1 MIRYILTKIKNKYK
15 LYLCL
20 VCGMVSMIM
29 VFSMIQMFRSGSL
42 NKVIQ
47 AGFVRQ
53 YESTDVFPANISGE
67 TIITEL
73 SLEEGQ
79 SAGESISQIIN
90 RQMADYVK
98 PWKNKLKLPVVSDER
113 VLYYLNQRPE
123 TPYHGGSLV
132 LNLGCMDDGLDEAA
146 MESHFAVDS
155 GALYEGDISEYTDN
169 AIPIPEDAYPAVINR
184 DTADK
189 TGLVIGEVLTFPLLV
204 YSKDPGA
211 KDAPVLKVYVSG
223 IVSEKNDDYY
233 WQKPMSRI
241 STMLILRKEDFH
253 KICEDYCRP
262 VKVEFYQSLDYRQ
275 INSENAEYIR
285 AGLSSLKKKDD
296 AFNDNIIPVLTKYR
310 VESRSIQQM
319 VYVIVLPLAVLIITF
334 IGLISFRIIES
345 ETRELQT
352 LRDRGLSRIRLI
364 ETYFLSSLMLSQ
376 LSVPI
381 GLLLGYSF
389 GKIVAGVDDFMGFS
403 AVGRINVS
411 DYVFTPAMIVS
422 AEIAAFIGIIIN
434 LVPVLV
440 FFTGKKEK
448 RRISIVPFWEKFFLD
463 VILLAVSVYLLFNY
477 KKQLPIL
484 SQSVMEGGG
493 IDPVIFIDATLFLF
507 ACGLMMLR
515 LIFYLIRIVFR
526 IGEKKFSAATYAGFL
541 QIIRTRKSSGVIS
554 VFMVV
559 MVAMSLFHANM
570 ARTINSNKEARL
582 HHQIGADMVIREK
595 WPVTLVKSFDAEGNT
610 TYNWRYTE
618 PDAGLYRKFA
628 DDKTFES
635 MTKVANDLGRMSVS
649 TSGGK
654 NKVTC
659 VQLMGI
665 NTKEFGLTAEMKNG
679 LNKEH
684 FYTYL
689 NELGAVRDG
698 VIISSNLA
706 GQLEVKEGDFINC
719 DLIPPTITG
728 VTKVYAS
735 CRVRVVAIVDA
746 WPGYDRY
753 VYKQNEEG
761 KIEEREGYLVV
772 MNYPYVNATFGLF
785 PYEVWAKTDAAYK
798 SFRET
803 LKESMKNSSDDKVV
817 RELSELL
824 SVENEIGREK
834 ETAIIQITNGLFTSD
849 FLIALMLS
857 LIGYMIYWI
866 TSIRDRELLFGIC
879 RAMGISGKEVNQMI
893 LMEQL
898 FLSFMSII
906 AGVGAGMITSRFFAP
921 VFAAVYLPQ
930 KHSVGV
936 FVTSAGADTLR
947 LGIVLA
953 VAVIAC
959 IIWIRQILKGLN
971 ITRALKLG
979 ED

>member
-20 VCGMVSMIM
+20 VCGMVSMIL

-47 AGFVRQ
+47 AGFAKQ
-53 YESTDVFPANISGE
+53 NETSGVFPANISGE
-67 TIITEL
+67 TIVTEL
-73 SLEEGQ
+73 SLEEGLEK
-79 SAGESISQIIN
+79 GVSIEDNIN
-90 RQMADYVK
+90 DQTDSYVK
-98 PWKNKLKLPVVSDER
+98 TWDSKLKLPVISDQR
-113 VLYYLNQRPE
+113 MLYYLNQRPE
-123 TPYHGGSLV
+123 TPYHGDSLV
-132 LNLGCMDDGLDEAA
+132 LNLGCFDDGLEESKT
-146 MESHFAVDS
+146 ESHFVLDA
-155 GALYEGDISEYTDN
+155 GAMFEGDISEYT
-169 AIPIPEDAYPAVINR
+169 ASALEIPEGAYPAVVSR
-184 DTADK
+184 STADK
-189 TGLVIGEVLTFPLLV
+189 NDLVIGEILRFPLLV
-204 YSKDPGA
+204 YSKDPGV
-211 KDAPVLKVYVSG
+211 KDPPVLTVYISG
-223 IVSEKNDDYY
+223 IVSERSGDYF
-233 WQKPMSRI
+233 WQRSLAK
-241 STMLILRKEDFH
+241 STQMLILRKSDFMQ
-253 KICEDYCRP
+253 ICQEYSRP

-275 INSENAEYIR
+275 ITSENVESVRASLASIR
-285 AGLSSLKKKDD
+285 KKDD
-296 AFNDNIIPVLTKYR
+296 KVKENLTPVLTKYK
-310 VESRSIQQM
+310 VESRSVQQM

-352 LRDRGLSRIRLI
+352 LRDRGLSKIRLI
-364 ETYFLSSLMLSQ
+364 ETYFLSSLLLSQ
-376 LSVPI
+376 ISVPI
-381 GLLLGYSF
+381 GLLLGYWF
-389 GKIVAGVDDFMGFS
+389 GKMVAGVDDFMGFS

-411 DYVFTPAMIVS
+411 DYVFTPAMIVG
-422 AEIAAFIGIIIN
+422 AEIAALIGILIN
-434 LVPVLV
+434 LVPVIL
-440 FFTGKKEK
+440 FFGRKKDQ
-448 RRISIVPFWEKFFLD
+448 RRISIVPFWEKYFLD
-463 VILLAVSVYLLFNY
+463 VILLVISVYLLFNY

-484 SQSVMEGGG
+484 SESVMQGDG

-515 LIFYLIRIVFR
+515 LIFYVIRILFK
-526 IGEKKFSAATYAGFL
+526 IGEKHFSAATYAGLL

-582 HHQIGADMVIREK
+582 HHEIGADMVIREK
-595 WPVTLVKSFDAEGNT
+595 WPITLVKSYDDEGNT
-610 TYNWRYTE
+610 VYNWRYTE
-618 PDAGLYRKFA
+618 PDAGLFRKFIE
-628 DDKTFES
+628 DGTFSS
-635 MTKVANDLGRMSVS
+635 MTKVANDPDRMTVQGRDAKKKI
-649 TSGGK
+649 TG
-654 NKVTC
+654 

-665 NTKEFGLTAEMKNG
+665 NTKEFGLTADMKNG
-679 LNKEH
+679 LNEEH

-689 NELGAVRDG
+689 NQLAAVRDG

-706 GQLEVKEGDFINC
+706 QQLEVKVGDQVSCSF
-719 DLIPPTITG
+719 IPPSVTG
-728 VTKVYAS
+728 MKNPYAS
-735 CRVRVVAIVDA
+735 ANVKVVAVVDA
-746 WPGYDRY
+746 WPGYNRY
-753 VYKQNEEG
+753 IYKQNEEG
-761 KIEEREGYLVV
+761 KIEEKEGYLVV
-772 MNYPYVNATFGLF
+772 MNYAYVNATYGLF
-785 PYEVWAKTDAAYK
+785 PYDIWTKTDTAYK
-798 SFRET
+798 PFKET
-803 LKESMKNSSDDKVV
+803 LKEAMKNASDKEE

-824 SVENEIGREK
+824 STENEIAKEK

-898 FLSFMSII
+898 FLSFMSIT

-936 FVTSAGADTLR
+936 FVTSIKADAVR
-947 LGIVLA
+947 LGLVLA

-959 IIWIRQILKGLN
+959 IIWIRRILKSLN

>member
-47 AGFVRQ
+47 AGFSK
-53 YESTDVFPANISGE
+53 ENETSGIFPANISGE
-67 TIITEL
+67 TIVTEL
-73 SLEEGQ
+73 SMQEGQ
-79 SAGESISQIIN
+79 DSGISITDTVDQ
-90 RQMADYVK
+90 QMDSYVK
-98 PWKNKLKLPVVSDER
+98 NWNSKLKLPVISDQR
-113 VLYYLNQRPE
+113 ILYYLNQRPE
-123 TPYHGGSLV
+123 SPYHGDSIV
-132 LNLGCMDDGLDEAA
+132 INMGCFEDGLDESATD
-146 MESHFAVDS
+146 SHFVLEAGTLFD
-155 GALYEGDISEYTDN
+155 GDISEYT
-169 AIPIPEDAYPAVINR
+169 AQGVEIPEDAYPAVISR
-184 DTADK
+184 STADK
-189 TGLVIGEVLTFPLLV
+189 FDMVIGEVLRFPLLL
-204 YSKDPGA
+204 YTKKPGYA
-211 KDAPVLKVYVSG
+211 DAPVLTVYISG
-223 IVSEKNDDYY
+223 IVSEQDGDYF
-233 WQKPMSRI
+233 WQRSLSKTS
-241 STMLILRKEDFH
+241 SLLILRKSDFFE
-253 KICEDYCRP
+253 ICENYNRA

-275 INSENAEYIR
+275 INSENVEAVRSALASI
-285 AGLSSLKKKDD
+285 KKKDD
-296 AFNDNIIPVLTKYR
+296 KVKEGLTPVLTKYR

-352 LRDRGLSRIRLI
+352 LRDRGLSKIRLI
-364 ETYFLSSLMLSQ
+364 ETYFLSSLLLSQ
-376 LSVPI
+376 ISVPI

-389 GKIVAGVDDFMGFS
+389 GKVVAGVDDFMGFK
-403 AVGRINVS
+403 AVGKINVS
-411 DYVFTPAMIVS
+411 DYTFTPAMVIA
-422 AEIAAFIGIIIN
+422 AEIAAFIAILIN
-434 LVPVLV
+434 LFPVLL
-440 FFTGKKEK
+440 FFTKKK
-448 RRISIVPFWEKFFLD
+448 DQRRISIVPFWEKFFLD
-463 VILLAVSVYLLFNY
+463 VILLVISVYLLFNY

-484 SQSVMEGGG
+484 SQSVMQGDG

-507 ACGLMMLR
+507 ACGLLMLR
-515 LIFYLIRIVFR
+515 LIFYLIRIVFK
-526 IGEKKFSAATYAGFL
+526 IGEKHFSAATYAGFL

-582 HHQIGADMVIREK
+582 HHEIGADMVIREK
-595 WPVTLVKSFDAEGNT
+595 WPITLVKSFDAEGNT
-610 TYNWRYTE
+610 VYNWRYTE
-618 PDAGLYRKFA
+618 PDAGLYRTFV
-628 DDKTFES
+628 DDGTFTS
-635 MTKVANDLGRMSVS
+635 MTKVANDPDRMMVENHN
-649 TSGGK
+649 GK
-654 NKVTC
+654 KKANG

-665 NTKEFGLTAEMKNG
+665 NTKEFGLTAEIRNG

-706 GQLEVKEGDFINC
+706 EQLEVKVGDPIICSF
-719 DLIPPTITG
+719 IPPAVTG
-728 VTKVYAS
+728 MKNAYAS
-735 CRVRVVAIVDA
+735 SRVKVVDIVDA
-746 WPGYDRY
+746 WPGYNRY

-761 KIEEREGYLVV
+761 GIEEKEGYLVV
-772 MNYPYVNATFGLF
+772 MNYPFVNATYGLF
-785 PYEVWAKTDAAYK
+785 PYEVWAKTEASYK
-798 SFRET
+798 PFRET
-803 LKESMKNSSDDKVV
+803 IKTMMKNSGDKED
-817 RELSELL
+817 RLLSELL
-824 SVENEIGREK
+824 STENEIAKEK

-879 RAMGISGKEVNQMI
+879 RAMGISGKEVNHMI

-906 AGVGAGMITSRFFAP
+906 AGVGAGMITSKFFAP
-921 VFAAVYLPQ
+921 IFAAVYLPQ

-936 FVTSAGADTLR
+936 FVTSIGADTVR
-947 LGIVLA
+947 LGLVLA
-953 VAVIAC
+953 IAVITC
-959 IIWIRQILKGLN
+959 IIWIRRILKGLN